1 MHPDITDND
10 FMTDQKR
17 SVEPRAGRTSGTA
30 SEPPRR
36 GLFDG
41 FEGYRTPSED
51 DYRRVLNEGLVA
63 PDTNV
68 LLNLYRYNATT
79 QADLFA
85 VLDRLG
91 ERLWVPHQV
100 LVEFWRNR
108 ESALRDPQDTAETA
122 IEALK
127 DQCEQAIRVLRTWAN
142 RIALPT
148 DRLANLQEA
157 LEKNFTLVNDAI
169 AELVD
174 AEAGEQARDT
184 STDPVLRKLELVLK
198 GRVGPALDAEAY
210 AEAVTE
216 GQRRVAAEL
225 PPGYLDAKKNKG
237 KVTEGAAGDYLVWE
251 QVLREAERRHC
262 DVLLVTGDIKD
273 DWWRKD
279 RSQTRG
285 PRLELVEEMRS
296 RAGVRLFM
304 LRPES
309 LLIHAR
315 QVLAVNVREESVQ
328 DVERVD
334 RFLAAGESGG
344 WTAET
349 LQELLDRL
357 STRGSVQAAVI
368 QQAAKSGGFV
378 KREVVYELGSYDE
391 TRTLKGFTRPA
402 NRLAQE
408 FRERGIVPDSAVDI
422 LEAVYDPSNNWGIAS
437 GFRIPQ
443 ELIPLIPD

>member
-1 MHPDITDND
+1 
-10 FMTDQKR
+10 
-17 SVEPRAGRTSGTA
+17 
-30 SEPPRR
+30 
-36 GLFDG
+36 
-41 FEGYRTPSED
+41 
-51 DYRRVLNEGLVA
+51 VLTEGLVA

-68 LLNLYRYNATT
+68 LLNLYRYNAQT
-79 QADLFA
+79 QTDLFA

-122 IEALK
+122 VEALK

-142 RIALPT
+142 RVALPPE
-148 DRLANLQEA
+148 RLAELQEA
-157 LEKNFTLVNDAI
+157 VEHGFTVVTEAI
-169 AELVD
+169 TGLIDGKAV
-174 AEAGEQARDT
+174 EQARDT
-184 STDPVLRKLELVLK
+184 NTDPVLKKLESVLK
-198 GRVGPALDAEAY
+198 GRVGAALDAVAH
-210 AEAVTE
+210 ADAITE
-216 GQRRVAAEL
+216 GRRRVAAGL
-225 PPGYLDAKKNKG
+225 PPGYLDAKKDKG
-237 KVTEGAAGDYLVWE
+237 DGTEGAAGDYLVWE
-251 QVLREAERRHC
+251 QLLREAERRRC

-279 RSQTRG
+279 RGQTRG

-309 LLIHAR
+309 LLLHAR
-315 QVLAVNVREESVQ
+315 YVLEVEVRDESVQ

-334 RFLAAGESGG
+334 RFLATGESGG
-344 WTAET
+344 WTAEA

-357 STRGSVQAAVI
+357 STRGPVQAAAI
-368 QQAAKSGGFV
+368 RRAAKGGGFV
-378 KREVVYELGSYDE
+378 SREDVYELGGYDE
-391 TRTLKGFTRPA
+391 TRTLRGFTRPA

-408 FRERGIVPDSAVDI
+408 FRDSGIVPDTAVDI
-422 LEAVYDPSNNWGIAS
+422 LEAVYDPSISYVQAS